1 MMERRSAKGHGMTTP
16 PERVGRGRDALSLL
30 SRHQRLLLFVGGLVT
45 SLVLATV
52 TAVMLYAQVN
62 DYVGERQAEFVMRR
76 TALRS
81 LFAVHEGAMRINV
94 RQEEYAWAN
103 RQAPDPAL
111 LAAFSAHH
119 GRMVLQRNRSFPAV
133 LVRGDIDAAHPLQ
146 AHAPYL
152 RLADEVSYQ
161 AGAYSHALLASGYF
175 YNPDGSFIGLGPLQP
190 GDTATRF
197 DTAGAAELIGQVAPD
212 LGNLQDP
219 HVVARLLDPALPLWL
234 PPSNDPLSGQPSVR
248 LVQGAA
254 QDGKLFAVFVAAY
267 PSASFASRLA
277 TARPHEALLIADHDG
292 RMLMGPNPGT
302 LPPAL
307 LRTALAQPPADEA
320 FSYQDGQFIASDVL
334 SASGWKLVHVF
345 TWRTVLADLW
355 PRLAAYAG
363 AMLLVIGFVWTVLL
377 LIDRKVFKPGYARSL
392 RIIESEDLNRTMV
405 TTAPFGLSLLAPDT
419 GQVLLQNAV
428 MDSYARQARAGDA
441 PLHQQLLRWFGPV
454 GATSPAREAEFT
466 LAMADGSH
474 RDLLVVAVPTRYQGR
489 QALLCNF
496 KDITLR
502 KKVQQELEQAR
513 RAADAANQAKSAFLA
528 TMSHEIR
535 TPLNAILGNLE
546 LLERSPLSGSQLQQV
561 RTVTS
566 SSSALLG
573 IINDIL
579 DFSRV
584 ESGQMQLE
592 SIAFDLRA
600 LAVETAAFFAPMAQ
614 AKGLVLDTSLD
625 DGLAPAYRGDPT
637 RIRQILY
644 NLLGNALKF
653 THEGDVLL
661 ELYLQDEDRPDSPL
675 VIGVSDTGIGM
686 STEQQAGLFQ
696 RFSQADSSI
705 ARRFGGSGL
714 GLALC
719 RALVELMQ
727 GGIQVHS
734 VPGQGSTFLVTLPLE
749 PLQAAAPPPGP
760 SLAVE
765 PPHSQ
770 RRVLVVDDH
779 PANRELM
786 RMQLDA
792 LGQQAD
798 IVASAAD
805 ALALQERQA
814 YDVVFTD
821 LNMPGMDGCM
831 LAHALR
837 ARGFVQPIIAIT
849 AHASAH
855 DRQRC
860 TEAGISEVL
869 VKPILLDSIGRILAQ
884 DHPAAPA
891 SAANAAA
898 SDLAMGPLPAA
909 VHAALD
915 SAFEQ
920 SLATL
925 DQLLDHAGLANAT
938 VPGDDPIH
946 AIGQQLHSVRGGFA
960 LVHETELVARCARME
975 ALLQQRDLGAVR
987 AGLVHLREQG
997 RRALQQRKPGA

>member
-1 MMERRSAKGHGMTTP
+1 MTTQTESGKTQP
-16 PERVGRGRDALSLL
+16 GRPGRGSDALSLL
-30 SRHQRLLLFVGGLVT
+30 SRHQRLLLYVGGLVT
-45 SLVLATV
+45 SLVLAAV
-52 TAVMLYAQVN
+52 TAVMLYAQIN
-62 DYVGERQAEFVMRR
+62 DYISERHGDFVMRR

-81 LFAVHEGAMRINV
+81 QFAIHEGAMRINV
-94 RQEEYAWAN
+94 RQEEYAWST
-103 RQAPDPAL
+103 RQLPDPAL

-119 GRMVLQRNRSFPAV
+119 GRMILQRNSSFPPI
-133 LVRGDIDAAHPLQ
+133 LVRGDITAQHPLEV
-146 AHAPYL
+146 HAPYL

-175 YNPDGSFIGLGPLQP
+175 YNPQRSFIGLGPLRSDDMAEQF
-190 GDTATRF
+190 GNAD
-197 DTAGAAELIGQVAPD
+197 AADLISRVAPD

-219 HVVARLLDPALPLWL
+219 SVVARLLDPTVPLWL
-234 PPSNDPLSGQPSVR
+234 PLSRDPLSGLPAIR

-254 QDGKLFAVFVAAY
+254 HEGKLFAIFVAAY
-267 PSASFASRLA
+267 PAEVTASRLR
-277 TARPHEALLIADHDG
+277 TERPHEQFLITDHEGRLLLEPEGTSSTSGVLQAAL
-292 RMLMGPNPGT
+292 T
-302 LPPAL
+302 LPSMAEDFHYL
-307 LRTALAQPPADEA
+307 DGHFVAAD
-320 FSYQDGQFIASDVL
+320 VV
-334 SASGWKLVHVF
+334 SASGWKLVHTF
-345 TWRTVLADLW
+345 SWRTVLADLW
-355 PRLAAYAG
+355 PRLAAYTG
-363 AMLLVIGFVWTVLL
+363 AMLLVIAFVWYVLS
-377 LIDRKVFKPGYARSL
+377 LIDRKVFRPAHARSL

-405 TTAPFGLSLLAPDT
+405 TTAPFGLSLLSPDS

-428 MDSYARQARAGDA
+428 MQSYAERARPDDP
-441 PLHQQLLRWFGPV
+441 PLHQQLLQWFGPV
-454 GATSPAREAEFT
+454 DKDLSAREAEFG
-466 LAMADGSH
+466 LAMADGSR

-546 LLERSPLSGSQLQQV
+546 LLERSPLDGSQLQQV
-561 RTVTS
+561 RTVVS
-566 SSSALLG
+566 SSSTLLD

-592 SIAFDLRA
+592 SIAFDVKA
-600 LAVETAAFFAPMAQ
+600 LAIETAAFFTPMAQ
-614 AKGLVLDTSLD
+614 AKGLALETSLD
-625 DGLAPAYRGDPT
+625 DGLAPAYQGDPT

-653 THEGDVLL
+653 THQGDVLL
-661 ELYLQDEDRPDSPL
+661 EVYLQDEDRPDSAL

-719 RALVELMQ
+719 RALVELMH
-727 GGIQVHS
+727 GSIQVHS
-734 VPGQGSTFLVTLPLE
+734 VPGKGSTFLVTLPLQ
-749 PLQAAAPPPGP
+749 PAPAAMLATDVRQATEP
-760 SLAVE
+760 SLVR
-765 PPHSQ
+765 

-798 IVASAAD
+798 IVASASD
-805 ALALQERQA
+805 ALALQEHHA

-821 LNMPGMDGCM
+821 LNMPEMDGCM
-831 LAHALR
+831 LVRALR

-860 TEAGISEVL
+860 AEAGISEVL
-869 VKPILLDSIGRILAQ
+869 VKPVLLERITRIIAQ
-884 DHPAAPA
+884 EPSAAFAPA
-891 SAANAAA
+891 QQAGA
-898 SDLAMGPLPAA
+898 SDLAAGPLPQA
-909 VHAALD
+909 VHSALD
-915 SAFEQ
+915 AAFEQ
-920 SLATL
+920 SLDTL
-925 DQLLDHAGLANAT
+925 DHLINQVDDSTGVAT
-938 VPGDDPIH
+938 TDDILGN
-946 AIGQQLHSVRGGFA
+946 IGQQLHSVRGGFA
-960 LVHETELVARCARME
+960 LIHETSLTARCAQME
-975 ALLQQRDLGAVR
+975 ALLEQRDLAALR
-987 AGLVHLREQG
+987 AELTLLRDQG
-997 RRALQQRKPGA
+997 RHALQQRKPLQT